1 MIDTTICEVII
12 VMYNIDTNKCDILS
26 IRSTTHTKKKKKSV
40 GIIELPIK
48 FISHCEPKLINC
60 PIQYYNKFSKMSYQ
74 I

>member
-1 MIDTTICEVII
+1 MVDTIICEVII

-26 IRSTTHTKKKKKSV
+26 IRSTTQKKKSV
-40 GIIELPIK
+40 DIIKLSIK